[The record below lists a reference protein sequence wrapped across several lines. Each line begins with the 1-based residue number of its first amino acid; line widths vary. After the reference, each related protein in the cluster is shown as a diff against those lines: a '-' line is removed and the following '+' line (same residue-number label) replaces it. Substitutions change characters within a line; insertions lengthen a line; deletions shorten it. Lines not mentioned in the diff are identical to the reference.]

1 MIIVRTAA
9 AGTVESSDCRVTVS
23 PAKERS
29 LSYAGANSVI
39 FAKRTQSL
47 VDEVLDQYS
56 VSGAQVSIQDQGA
69 IAVTMRAR
77 LETALKR
84 ASQEESCCAKGGCC
98 K

>member
-1 MIIVRTAA
+1 MIILRTAA

-23 PAKERS
+23 PAEERS

-47 VDEVLDQYS
+47 VDEVLDEYS
-56 VSGAQVSIQDQGA
+56 VRGAQVAIQDQGA
-69 IAVTMRAR
+69 LAVTIRAR

-84 ASQEESCCAKGGCC
+84 ASRAEGGGE